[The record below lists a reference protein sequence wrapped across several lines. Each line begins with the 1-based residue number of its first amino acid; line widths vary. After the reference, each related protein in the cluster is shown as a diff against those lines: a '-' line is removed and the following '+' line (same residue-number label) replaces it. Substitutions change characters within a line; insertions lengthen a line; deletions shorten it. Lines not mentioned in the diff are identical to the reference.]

1 MCPDLSLPHTV
12 GIATRSFADHS
23 MSETDKPEE
32 SVEPNDEEHASPDE
46 EAIASDT
53 ADAEVV
59 DAEHPDEDAIL
70 EEDAERPLAS
80 TTARDELEAEAE
92 IELPDVKIDP
102 DDALRRQVHGI
113 ELVMEKTRRSIEGPL
128 YIEGALWYLTTCI
141 ACLLSALLF
150 ALLFSSESLS
160 LVPSIIAAVGIFLTS
175 VAALSAAYARY
186 TQREDALGMARM
198 LQQQAPELRHD
209 LVAALKFGRA
219 LLEDTFNTEN
229 ASASLARAHVKKASS
244 RMASM
249 LESGHLGHLLP
260 TRDYKPAAWAFAG
273 ALLLLLIPTAIAP
286 GWVADRL
293 MGEAHEKIVATA
305 ATRAENPKYP
315 VVGNL
320 SLKLQPPAYTG
331 LQADFQPFTTGNAS
345 VLSGSEVTLQGYS
358 LLGRAQ
364 HIDLIIEQTGEE
376 TQIRP
381 MELSRSGRVV
391 ASLVASKSLTYTFRA
406 KLDDGTIVES
416 PTKHT
421 IEVVPD
427 KPPTIEILSHKGELQ
442 VGTEDLLELEFA
454 ANDDFGITGISRLH
468 AFLDTEE
475 PERQVLVIP
484 ELQNSPPQHQGKHTL
499 DLSALGLQPKDR
511 VTLYLE
517 ATDNNTL
524 TGPGVARSE
533 ALVLVVASPDDKHM
547 KLLDEQR
554 EVVEELLLSLADFL
568 EAPVGE
574 RELARGDAWRQVVE
588 PGMTPEDRTARR
600 AKLLKAHIEHGK
612 LLVKMGDLA
621 ARMQEDP
628 LMAPRDMKMFAALH
642 KQLEKLHER
651 GKSLF
656 SNTTSAI
663 PKNELTLGQMQRFA
677 TWAME
682 SEEAMEKGLLRLED
696 LLLEQ
701 QMASA
706 QATADEIDKLKE
718 RLKELLQKYKETG
731 DPELKEAIKREIQ
744 RLRQRMQELMQ
755 RMNQQMRELPKEH
768 INREA
773 LQQARME
780 SDAKKLADDFTSIE
794 DMLDKDDIDGA
805 LEALEK
811 MGESLDKFTEDL
823 AQNSASAAPQRL
835 SEFDQQVSQLMD
847 DVNDL
852 SMRQQALEQETRELQ
867 KQLQEERQ
875 EQNRQMV
882 EEFANQM
889 MNKVKQQKRDL
900 ENLEKKGDL
909 PEHLDANIQ
918 KAKSSLRQLEES
930 LEQRDIESSLDHA
943 QDTLEDM
950 EKLRFSMQLAKHYTP
965 KDSPD
970 SRKLSEAKRKTEPM
984 VERGQE
990 IVDELDEMMS
1000 RAEERAQ
1007 QQDPRA
1013 QELSKKQQGIKE
1025 QARGLREKIKDS
1037 SGEFPQ
1043 LEQELG
1049 PGMERA
1055 QRSMEDAKQALD
1067 KQRSQRALD
1076 AERQAIEELRQMND
1090 KMKEALQKQR
1100 QREQNGQQGQ
1110 EHQKEQ
1116 VKIPGTGEGGKKSRY
1131 RDEIKDTM
1139 KEERL
1144 DGYESEIERY
1154 YESLVK

>member
-1 MCPDLSLPHTV
+1 
-12 GIATRSFADHS
+12 
-23 MSETDKPEE
+23 MSETDKQDTE
-32 SVEPNDEEHASPDE
+32 SVDPSDEEQALQE
-46 EAIASDT
+46 EA
-53 ADAEVV
+53 DAN
-59 DAEHPDEDAIL
+59 AITDDDVGEQDL
-70 EEDAERPLAS
+70 EEEEFEDDEQSLELNSEPEFEDESESETATSEPEATDA
-80 TTARDELEAEAE
+80 TAP
-92 IELPDVKIDP
+92 ELPEVKADP
-102 DDALRRQVHGI
+102 QDALRRQVQGV

-128 YIEGALWYLTTCI
+128 YFEGALWYLTTCI

-150 ALLFSSESLS
+150 ALLFSSDSLS
-160 LVPSIIAAVGIFLTS
+160 LVPSIIASVGIVLTS
-175 VAALSAAYARY
+175 IAAISAAYARY
-186 TQREDALGMARM
+186 TRREDALGMARM
-198 LQQQAPELRHD
+198 LQQHAPELRHD

-219 LLEDTFNTEN
+219 LLDGSFDAEN
-229 ASASLARAHVKKASS
+229 SSPSLARAHVKKASS
-244 RMASM
+244 RMARM

-260 TRDYKPAAWAFAG
+260 TRDFKPAMWAFSG

-286 GWVADRL
+286 GWVIDRL
-293 MGEAHEKIVATA
+293 MGEAHEKIVATT
-305 ATRAENPKYP
+305 ATKAQNPKYP

-331 LQADFQPFTTGNAS
+331 LQADYQQFTTGNAS

-358 LLGRAQ
+358 LLGRAVQ
-364 HIDLIIEQTGEE
+364 IDLILEQTGEE
-376 TQIRP
+376 PQIRP
-381 MELSRSGRVV
+381 MELSRSGRVS
-391 ASLVASKSLTYTFRA
+391 ATLVATGSLTYTFRA
-406 KLDDGTIVES
+406 KLDDGTLVES
-416 PTKHT
+416 PTTQT

-427 KPPTIEILSHKGELQ
+427 KAPTVEILSHKGELQ
-442 VGTEDLLELEFA
+442 VGTEDVLELEYA
-454 ANDDFGITGISRLH
+454 ANDDFGITGVSRLH

-475 PERQVLVIP
+475 PERQALVIP

-499 DLSALGLQPKDR
+499 DLSTMGLQPKDR

-524 TGPGVARSE
+524 TGPGVGRSE

-547 KLLDEQR
+547 KLLEEQR
-554 EVVEELLLSLADFL
+554 ELVEELLLSLADFL
-568 EAPVGE
+568 ETPIGN
-574 RELARGDAWRQVVE
+574 REYTRDNTWRQVVE
-588 PGMTPEDRTARR
+588 PGISPEDRTARR
-600 AKLLKAHIEHGK
+600 AALLQAHMTHGK

-628 LMAPRDMKMFAALH
+628 LMAPRDLKMFTALH

-656 SNTTSAI
+656 SNTMNEVS
-663 PKNELTLGQMQRFA
+663 KNELSLGQMQRFA

-682 SEEAMEKGLLRLED
+682 SEEAMEKGILRLED

-755 RMNQQMRELPKEH
+755 RMNQQMRELPREH

-794 DMLDKDDIDGA
+794 EMLDKDDIDGA

-811 MGESLDKFTEDL
+811 MGENLDKFTENLDK
-823 AQNSASAAPQRL
+823 NSASAAPQRL
-835 SEFDQQVSQLMD
+835 SEFDKQVSELMD

-867 KQLQEERQ
+867 KQLQEERR

-882 EEFANQM
+882 EDFAQQM
-889 MNKVKQQKRDL
+889 MDKVKQQKRELD
-900 ENLEKKGDL
+900 NLEKKGEL
-909 PEHLDANIQ
+909 PDHLDANIQ

-943 QDTLEDM
+943 QDALEDM

-965 KDSPD
+965 KSSPE

-984 VERGQE
+984 VERGQQ
-990 IVDELDEMMS
+990 IVDSLDEMMS
-1000 RAEERAQ
+1000 RAEERDQ

-1013 QELSKKQQGIKE
+1013 QQLSKKQQGIKE
-1025 QARGLREKIKDS
+1025 QAQGLRQKIKDS
-1037 SGEFPQ
+1037 SSEYPQ

-1076 AERQAIEELRQMND
+1076 AERQALEELRQMNS

-1100 QREQNGQQGQ
+1100 QREQNGPNGQ
-1110 EHQKEQ
+1110 NNQKDE
-1116 VKIPGTGEGGKKSRY
+1116 VKIPGAGEGGKKSRY